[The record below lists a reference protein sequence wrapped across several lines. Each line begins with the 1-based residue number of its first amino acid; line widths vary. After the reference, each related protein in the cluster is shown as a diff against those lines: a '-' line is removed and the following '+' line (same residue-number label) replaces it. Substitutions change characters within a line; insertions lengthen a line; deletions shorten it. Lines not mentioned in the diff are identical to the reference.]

1 MIRLPMDTSYADTGA
16 SGGARERAGGVNG
29 GRERHAP
36 VSRTPRT
43 HRIGSGETVW
53 HTPARRRVS
62 WVSRASAGQPQ
73 AAW

>member
-1 MIRLPMDTSYADTGA
+1 MDTSYADTGA
-16 SGGARERAGGVNG
+16 VGGARERVSGANG
-29 GRERHAP
+29 GWECHASA
-36 VSRTPRT
+36 SRTLRA
-43 HRIGSGETVW
+43 RRVGSDETVW